1 MSIDYRKERYILN
14 NYARFLTEGTS
25 FVTAN
30 DISTELFQKI
40 EVAEKG
46 LYQQLIDSERQIT
59 ACSNYSIYVGTTGI
73 AMLYLYK
80 YMKNNDSSAL
90 TRGKR
95 IVAEANEKGK
105 YTGISFLRGNA
116 GPLALGFIFNAF
128 ASGGSSATELSRRLC
143 ALADKD
149 VDSPCELLNGRAGY
163 LYALLFVQKYF
174 NNVISEELLRKQISI
189 ILREGVRRA
198 EITPCEAP
206 LVYEWYDTNYLGAAH
221 GLAGILYILLC
232 CSRLLTSKEKND
244 LIQPTIEWLLTQRF
258 PSGNF
263 KPSTDKDEDNLVQW
277 CHGAPGFVHLFTLA
291 SEKAK
296 DLAEKGVSQL
306 RQDEISFLLGDAGP
320 LALAAVVNSK
330 LGDHELSRQF
340 IQGLIDLP
348 TKASSSPPYELLY
361 GRVGYLYALL
371 FVENEIGPI
380 IPVEVIKDCIEAIIE
395 GGVSKAQSTHFPAP
409 LQYEWYNTNYLG
421 AAHGVAGILYV
432 LLCANQFLTEVQR
445 QQIIKPTIDWLK
457 ENRFPSGNFKSSYG
471 RDRDSLVHWCHG
483 SPGFVYLFM
492 LAHKVYNNPEY
503 KDLAIQCGDVV
514 WHRGLLKKGYSIC
527 HGVSGNAYAF
537 LHLYKNTR
545 DLKYLYQA
553 ACFLDWCTTYP
564 THEGRKPDTPYSLF
578 EGIAGLDYFLT
589 DVQNPEDA
597 NFPAFA
603 LI

>member
-291 SEKAK
+291 SE
-296 DLAEKGVSQL
+296 V
-306 RQDEISFLLGDAGP
+306 
-320 LALAAVVNSK
+320 
-330 LGDHELSRQF
+330 
-340 IQGLIDLP
+340 
-348 TKASSSPPYELLY
+348 
-361 GRVGYLYALL
+361 
-371 FVENEIGPI
+371 
-380 IPVEVIKDCIEAIIE
+380 
-395 GGVSKAQSTHFPAP
+395 
-409 LQYEWYNTNYLG
+409 
-421 AAHGVAGILYV
+421 
-432 LLCANQFLTEVQR
+432 
-445 QQIIKPTIDWLK
+445 
-457 ENRFPSGNFKSSYG
+457 FKS
-471 RDRDSLVHWCHG
+471 RK
-483 SPGFVYLFM
+483 YLDVA
-492 LAHKVYNNPEY
+492 L
-503 KDLAIQCGDVV
+503 QCGEIV
-514 WHRGLLKKGYSIC
+514 WERGLLSKGYSLC
-527 HGVSGNAYAF
+527 HGVSGNAYTF
-537 LHLYKNTR
+537 LELFKYTKNAKHLHR
-545 DLKYLYQA
+545 A
-553 ACFLDWCTTYP
+553 ACFAEWCTHHP
-564 THEGRKPDTPYSLF
+564 RDQHMKPDRPLSLF
-578 EGIAGLDYFLT
+578 EGLAGLIYFLN
-589 DVQNPEDA
+589 DIRKPNA
-597 NFPAFA
+597 ASFPGYG
-603 LI
+603 L